1 VFISNGDDSVAV
13 KPSTPCTRNILV
25 EDSEFHHGHGCSIG
39 SVGHGCVENV
49 VFRNIKM
56 VSQQCGCRVKSY
68 SSTEGDG
75 SVRNISW
82 VNITMEDVASCVSV
96 NDM

>member
-1 VFISNGDDSVAV
+1 VGLAQNL
-13 KPSTPCTRNILV
+13 T
-25 EDSEFHHGHGCSIG
+25 
-39 SVGHGCVENV
+39 GHGCVENV
-49 VFRNIKM
+49 VFQNIKM

-82 VNITMEDVASCVSV
+82 VNITMENVSSCVSV